1 MINIIIAIIIVL
13 IVSIFSVQNAS
24 PVAISFLF
32 WQFQASLAIIIFLC
46 VLSGIVIGAALTM
59 LFRINRKH
67 KTKLT
72 SSGILSDRNE

>member
-1 MINIIIAIIIVL
+1 
-13 IVSIFSVQNAS
+13 
-24 PVAISFLF
+24 
-32 WQFQASLAIIIFLC
+32 